1 MPTPGVDSMR
11 HLPLFFLTFGLMIV
25 TGCQMT
31 DSVTGVL
38 KGGKLRPCPNRPN
51 CVCTQDP
58 AESHRVEPIRYTGS
72 QDEAREKLLMIIR
85 HMEHSTL
92 ATVDP
97 EYIHAEFRSSFFE
110 FVDDVEF
117 LIDDTAKLIHFR
129 SAARTGYYD
138 FNVNR
143 KRMEEIRKRFTE
155 PG

>member
-1 MPTPGVDSMR
+1 MK
-11 HLPLFFLTFGLMIV
+11 HLPLFFLTVGLMIV
-25 TGCQMT
+25 TGCQRT
-31 DSVTGVL
+31 DSVPGVL
-38 KGGKLRPCPNRPN
+38 KDGKLRPCSSLPN

-72 QDEAREKLLMIIR
+72 QDEAREKLLMVIR
-85 HMEHSTL
+85 HMKRSTL
-92 ATVDP
+92 AKVDLD
-97 EYIHAEFRSSFFE
+97 YIHAEFRSSFFE

-117 LIDDTAKLIHFR
+117 LFDDTAKLIHFR

-143 KRMEEIRKRFTE
+143 KRVEQIRKLFMG